1 VLHSGTRA
9 VADFYGAKD
18 FGQVADGHRADL
30 VLLNANPLQDV
41 GRFADSAGVMVNGRW
56 LPRTAIDARL
66 AEIRAR
72 MAAMGG
78 R

>member
-1 VLHSGTRA
+1 
-9 VADFYGAKD
+9 
-18 FGQVADGHRADL
+18 
-30 VLLNANPLQDV
+30 
-41 GRFADSAGVMVNGRW
+41 MVNGRW